1 MKLSEFGVRWPV
13 TTSMIFI
20 AIVILGAFSY
30 TRVGID
36 LMPEMDIPV
45 VSVIT
50 AYSGAGP

>member
-50 AYSGAGP
+50 A